1 MKAFSQQKHGD
12 NGQKNSLI
20 ETMYIQYIKRIY
32 TVNSLCNHNRLI
44 CFLGVNG
51 Y

>member
-20 ETMYIQYIKRIY
+20 GTVYIQYIKSIY
-32 TVNSLCNHNRLI
+32 TVNSLCNRNHLI
-44 CFLGVNG
+44 CFSGVNG